1 MNFHAADLNDI
12 EALLREYDNLVYRA
26 TTDNMLGLV
35 DVSYTTLLRTTQQHI
50 QYCFKLKMALFFNS
64 SVV

>member
-12 EALLREYDNLVYRA
+12 EALLREYDNLVHRA

-35 DVSYTTLLRTTQQHI
+35 DDITKEHTATHTV
-50 QYCFKLKMALFFNS
+50 LF
-64 SVV
+64 